1 MEPRTT
7 IDIAKWVVDEG
18 LSGTLE
24 VDLLSGFCER
34 LVEAG
39 IPLMRTMIAQ
49 PTLHP
54 VVAARGFQWRR
65 NGNGTVQEDWERTV
79 AEAGEEYMQSPF
91 RHMLETGSTRLRLR
105 LERGNQPLE
114 FPLLEN
120 FRAEGGTDYLG
131 MMTEFGEADQLG
143 SVKGLLSSW
152 TSDGPSGF
160 SDDDIIAIEQLLPVL
175 ALVFKGASTYRTAHS
190 VAETYLG
197 AEAGRRVL
205 HGEIERGSFETIDAV
220 LWYCDLQGFTKVSE
234 TTPIGDIIEM
244 LNEYFECMVEPIHAH
259 GGEVLKFMG
268 DGLFAIFKLDHT
280 VNVCR
285 GALDAADEA
294 LARVVELNRTR
305 EAAGQPV
312 TEFSLALHLGNV
324 MYGNI
329 GSRDRLDFT
338 VVGPAVNEVSR
349 IEAMCSSLDRNM
361 VISSAFYEAADE
373 CQGRLVSLG
382 RYALRGVRQPQEL
395 FTLLSPDDLAPERE

>member
-18 LSGTLE
+18 LSGTPE
-24 VDLLSGFCER
+24 VDLLGGFCDR

-54 VVAARGFQWRR
+54 VVAARGFHWRR
-65 NGNGTVQEDWERTV
+65 NGNGAVQEDWERTV
-79 AEAGEEYMQSPF
+79 AEAGEEYKQSPF
-91 RHMLETGSTRLRLR
+91 FYMLETGTTRLRRR
-105 LERGNQPLE
+105 LERGNEPLE
-114 FPLLEN
+114 FPLLEK
-120 FRAEGGTDYLG
+120 FHDEGGTDYLAVR
-131 MMTEFGEADQLG
+131 TEFGEADQLG
-143 SVKGLLSSW
+143 PVRGLLSSW

-160 SDDDIIAIEQLLPVL
+160 SDEDLTAIEQLLPVL
-175 ALVFKGASTYRTAHS
+175 ALVFKGASTYRIANS

-220 LWYCDLQGFTKVSE
+220 LWYCDLQGFTKISE

-244 LNEYFECMVEPIHAH
+244 LNAYFECMVEPIHAH

-268 DGLFAIFKLDHT
+268 DGFLAFFKLDDT
-280 VNVCR
+280 LNVCR

-294 LARVVELNRTR
+294 LARVAELNRTR
-305 EAAGQPV
+305 GAAGQPI

-349 IEAMCSSLDRNM
+349 IEAMCGSLDRDV
-361 VISSAFYEAADE
+361 VISSAFYAAADE
-373 CQGRLVSLG
+373 CRGRLVSLG
-382 RYALRGVRQPQEL
+382 RYALRGVGRPQEL
-395 FTLLSPDDLAPERE
+395 FTLLSPDDLAREGH